1 MKEEKL
7 PMVDQLL
14 SNLYVV
20 HEMLLKETEGHK
32 LSFFFLIIW
41 TGHENNSFYLF
52 IYFWLC

>member
-32 LSFFFLIIW
+32 LSFD
-41 TGHENNSFYLF
+41 
-52 IYFWLC
+52 